1 MNAAAELWAKGISF
15 PFLQEWFDKTAY
27 GIVIYSYYRDPEG
40 KKIAILKSDRTEEDE
55 KLFYETMKSINYD
68 DSYGLQQLFGEIV
81 FKDGSWLS
89 REEYD
94 GSEWW
99 RLNKCPSEEDV
110 FEGWV

>member
-1 MNAAAELWAKGISF
+1 MNAAAELWGEEIS
-15 PFLQEWFDKTAY
+15 PSSLQEWFDKTAY
-27 GIVIYSYYRDPEG
+27 GIVIYSYYADPEN
-40 KKIAILKSDRTEEDE
+40 KKIAILKSDRTEKDE
-55 KLFYETMKSINYD
+55 KLFYETLRSINYD
-68 DSYGLQQLFGEIV
+68 DWYGLQQLFGEIV

-89 REEYD
+89 RGEYD

>member
-1 MNAAAELWAKGISF
+1 MNAAVELWREEIS
-15 PFLQEWFDKTAY
+15 PSSLQEWFNRTAY
-27 GIVIYSYYRDPEG
+27 GIVVYSYYEDPEE
-40 KKIAILKSDRTEEDE
+40 KIAILKSDRTKEDE
-55 KLFYETMKSINYD
+55 KLFYETLKSINYD
-68 DSYGLQQLFGEIV
+68 NGYGLQQLFGEIV

-89 REEYD
+89 RREYD

>member
-1 MNAAAELWAKGISF
+1 MNAAVELWGEEINPSS
-15 PFLQEWFDKTAY
+15 LQEWFDKTAY
-27 GIVIYSYYRDPEG
+27 GIVIYSYYNDPEG
-40 KKIAILKSDRTEEDE
+40 KKIAILKSDRTKEDE
-55 KLFYETMKSINYD
+55 KLFYETLKSINYD
-68 DSYGLQQLFGEIV
+68 DDYGIQQLFGEIV

-89 REEYD
+89 RGEYD